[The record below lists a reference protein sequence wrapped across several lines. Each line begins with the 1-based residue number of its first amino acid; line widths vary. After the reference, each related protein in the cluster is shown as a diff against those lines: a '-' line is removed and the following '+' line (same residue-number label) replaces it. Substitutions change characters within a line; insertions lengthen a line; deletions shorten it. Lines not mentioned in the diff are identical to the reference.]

1 MKWLS
6 EKLTNY
12 VIKTGVVSKE
22 LYAVYQ
28 YGFQIGL
35 EMFCCFT
42 ACFIIAVY
50 LHIISE
56 FIIFTGIF
64 IMLRTYAGGIHLNS
78 FGSCFIC
85 SVVVQTVAL
94 LISITYQFPI
104 KSAWIIIIISAIL
117 IYKLSPVESISRKLD
132 KEEKKHCKKITLI
145 IIISICIFA
154 GCCTLGCA
162 YKAVSLIALT
172 MMIVFISQ
180 CFGIIK
186 YKLCKKYKYM
196 GI

>member
-42 ACFIIAVY
+42 ACFIIAIY

-64 IMLRTYAGGIHLNS
+64 IMLRTYAGGIHLNC
-78 FGSCFIC
+78 FGSCLIC

-104 KSAWIIIIISAIL
+104 KVRGL
-117 IYKLSPVESISRKLD
+117 LL
-132 KEEKKHCKKITLI
+132 
-145 IIISICIFA
+145 
-154 GCCTLGCA
+154 
-162 YKAVSLIALT
+162 
-172 MMIVFISQ
+172 
-180 CFGIIK
+180 
-186 YKLCKKYKYM
+186 
-196 GI
+196 